1 MSYDIFQPV
10 TSDEAIE
17 LLSASPAPFDSP
29 TQHRY
34 RSLDHLEYAFDA
46 DRRRPEWVWAV
57 RDKAGQPAAVVGG
70 LRNGAGIVLDHLGAR
85 DVNALR
91 VVLRAA
97 TEYAHRL
104 PDPEATL
111 FVPDGVGVASPRV
124 QAWAGALE
132 EAGWQLLAERHHYE
146 FLPEAQLATGVATT
160 LRLEPLTSRD
170 DPRLLELHGEI
181 MLGTLDAHD
190 VALIERVGHDAATRE
205 SLDYLLDA
213 DPWECIR
220 LAFADSPE
228 PVGYVSWHA
237 MEGGRGFVVFVGV
250 AHAARGRGYGRELLV
265 HATRGLM
272 QAGSTTL
279 IADTDSTNTPMVA
292 AFADIGWPRTETR
305 TDFIPK
311 L

>member
-10 TSDEAIE
+10 TSDEAIN
-17 LLSASPAPFDSP
+17 LLSASPIPFDSP

-34 RSLDHLEYAFDA
+34 RSLEHLEYAFDV
-46 DRRRPEWVWAV
+46 DRRRPEWVWAA
-57 RDKAGQPAAVVGG
+57 RDETGQTAAVVGG
-70 LRNGAGIVLDHLGAR
+70 LHNGLGIVLDHLGAR
-85 DVNALR
+85 DMKALR

-97 TEYAHRL
+97 TQYAQRL

-111 FVPDGVGVASPRV
+111 FMPAGVGAACPRV
-124 QAWAGALE
+124 QPWAGALE
-132 EAGWQLLAERHHYE
+132 KAGWQLLVERHHYE
-146 FLPEAQLATGVATT
+146 FLPEAQLATGIATT
-160 LRLEPLTSRD
+160 LRLEPLTGRD

-181 MLGTLDAHD
+181 MRGTLDAHD
-190 VALIERVGHDAATRE
+190 LSLIERVGHDAATRD
-205 SLDYLLDA
+205 SLAYLLDA

-220 LAFADSPE
+220 LAFADSPK
-228 PVGYVSWHA
+228 PVGYVSWRA

-250 AHAARGRGYGRELLV
+250 AHATRGRGYGRELLA

-279 IADTDSTNTPMVA
+279 IADTDSANTPMAA

-305 TDFIPK
+305 IDFIPK
-311 L
+311 P